1 MLLLSL
7 LFSCSSKKE
16 TVNPNETQVIEETEV
31 VQGSL
36 NGTFPAE
43 ELVLLDFSAENSDGT
58 SRGKENLIGHPTVI
72 WFFPYAQT
80 TG

>member
-16 TVNPNETQVIEETEV
+16 TVNPNETQVIEESEI

-43 ELVLLDFSAENSDGT
+43 ELALLDFSAENSDGT
-58 SRGKENLIGHPTVI
+58 TRGKDYLIGHPTVI